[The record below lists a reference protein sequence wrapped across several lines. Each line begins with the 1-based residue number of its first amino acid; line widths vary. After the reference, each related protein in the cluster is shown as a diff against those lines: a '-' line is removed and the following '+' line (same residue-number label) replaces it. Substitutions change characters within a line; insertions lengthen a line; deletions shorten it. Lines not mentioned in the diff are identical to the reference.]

1 MKHHNNNKIETT
13 NLKRKKSHTD
23 RETEANAR
31 RKINRTWMHVEET
44 SRYRR
49 ASSNRLYQ
57 STTSKINDEV
67 LDPVNLNLNLK
78 SRVKSANAQYRL
90 LRRIVE
96 KRQAQANHKKN
107 GRSEDLTSLHYTIL
121 CVSRCMVEIC
131 SYGQKTS
138 HGYDL
143 N

>member
-1 MKHHNNNKIETT
+1 MKHLNNKPETI
-13 NLKRKKSHTD
+13 NPKRKRLHTY

-44 SRYRR
+44 SRYRK
-49 ASSNRLYQ
+49 ASANRLYQ
-57 STTSKINDEV
+57 STTRKIKEEV
-67 LDPVNLNLNLK
+67 LDPVDMHLNLR
-78 SRVKSANAQYRL
+78 SRVKSANVQKRL

-107 GRSEDLTSLHYTIL
+107 GRARDLTSLHFTIL

-131 SYGQKTS
+131 RNGQETS
-138 HGYDL
+138 NGYS
-143 N
+143 